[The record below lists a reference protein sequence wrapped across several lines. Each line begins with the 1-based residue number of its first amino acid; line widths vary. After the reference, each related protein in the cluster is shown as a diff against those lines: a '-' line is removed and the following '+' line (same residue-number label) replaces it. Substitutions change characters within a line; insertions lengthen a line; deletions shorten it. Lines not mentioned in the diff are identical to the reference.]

1 MNAKKTRRSKPKP
14 DKGLLS
20 LDFPEITLDF
30 PEIEPL
36 DLSVFDEPIELD
48 LSELEVDVD
57 RDALRALS
65 KAAVNRVYIELEAA
79 LPHTPFMVEAKR
91 KVLGLVKSFKALA
104 QGKP

>member
-1 MNAKKTRRSKPKP
+1 
-14 DKGLLS
+14 
-20 LDFPEITLDF
+20 
-30 PEIEPL
+30 IEPL